1 MTGKDRQPDGKRE
14 RIWIFEREI
23 SRRELL
29 KGTAAAGIVAG
40 LGGILA
46 ACGGDNGGEAAAPAP
61 APSTT
66 SGGATEPAATT
77 GAAATGAAEEPTA
90 GGRLRIAVIG
100 GGTAES
106 FDPALVGLS
115 ADAGYARSI
124 GLFDRLVEIRP
135 DLSGYDL
142 SLADSFEAN
151 ADATEWTIRIKPDI
165 TFHDGK
171 PLTIDDVIYTI
182 KRAADDP
189 SNGAYIFT
197 QPYDVKGIKK
207 QDDLSFTLPL
217 TRPIAGLEQFFFTGL
232 GMSIVQDGAKDFSN
246 PIGTGPFTFDSF
258 KVGESSLMKK
268 NPNYWQT
275 GKPLLDELEINSV
288 MDADARLNALR
299 SGDVDAVSFVP
310 FPAARSAIQGD
321 IPQSGQVDGGD
332 IDLLISDAPSHVY
345 ITMAVDLAP
354 FDNNDVRQ
362 AMRLIADR
370 QALVDTVNVGFGSLG
385 NDIRFP
391 HAQFYDDQIPQR
403 EQDIEQAKSLLKKA
417 GAEGLKV
424 TLYAS
429 DWGPGM
435 LNSATVF
442 AEQAKA
448 AGVDITIDNS
458 SGDTYLA
465 DKYLKVA
472 FGQSFATP
480 FPIPVMYSLQ
490 LVTGGIWNETHW
502 NRPEYDDLVFKAQG
516 EQDEA
521 KATELWAQA
530 QQIQW
535 DEGGDLIWGTTPFVD
550 GLAKNVRGATPN
562 RFAALSGFD
571 YRNYWLAT

>member
-1 MTGKDRQPDGKRE
+1 MSGKDSQADAKDRQPNEKRQ
-14 RIWIFEREI
+14 RISIFEREV
-23 SRRELL
+23 SRRDLL
-29 KGTAAAGIVAG
+29 KGTAVAG
-40 LGGILA
+40 LAASLGGILA
-46 ACGGDNGGEAAAPAP
+46 ACGGGDEGEATPAAPPPAAGTTAP
-61 APSTT
+61 
-66 SGGATEPAATT
+66 GAATT
-77 GAAATGAAEEPTA
+77 AAATPAAEQPKP

-106 FDPALVGLS
+106 FDPGLVGLS
-115 ADAGYARSI
+115 ADAGYARSV
-124 GLFDRLVEIRP
+124 GVFDRLVEIRP

-142 SLADSFEAN
+142 SLADSFESN
-151 ADATEWTIRIKPDI
+151 AEATEWTIRLKSDI

-171 PLTIDDVIYTI
+171 PLTADDVIYTI
-182 KRAADDP
+182 KRAAGDP
-189 SNGAYIFT
+189 ANGANIFT
-197 QPYDVKGIKK
+197 QPFDVKGITKP
-207 QDDLSFTLPL
+207 DDLTIRLPL
-217 TRPIAGLEQFFFTGL
+217 TRPIAGLEQFFFTAL
-232 GMSIVQDGAKDFSN
+232 GMSIVQDGATDFSK
-246 PIGTGPFTFDSF
+246 PVGTGAFMFDSF
-258 KVGESSLMKK
+258 KVGQSSLMTK

-288 MDADARLNALR
+288 MDANARLNALR
-299 SGDVDAVSFVP
+299 SGDVDAISFVP
-310 FPAARSAIQGD
+310 FPSAKELQN
-321 IPQSGQVDGGD
+321 GGD

-345 ITMAVDLAP
+345 FTMAVDLKP

-370 QALVDTVNVGFGSLG
+370 QALVDTVNVGFGTLG

-391 HAQFYDDQIPQR
+391 GAKFYDDQIPQR

-417 GAEGLKV
+417 GMEGLKV
-424 TLYAS
+424 TLFAS

-448 AGVDITIDNS
+448 AGVQITIDNS

-502 NRPEYDDLVFKAQG
+502 NRPDYDKLVFAAQA
-516 EQDEA
+516 ELDEA
-521 KATELWAQA
+521 KAADLWFEAQK
-530 QQIQW
+530 IVW

-571 YRNYWLAT
+571 YRNYWLA

>member
-1 MTGKDRQPDGKRE
+1 MTDLPGY
-14 RIWIFEREI
+14 F
-23 SRRELL
+23 
-29 KGTAAAGIVAG
+29 TA
-40 LGGILA
+40 
-46 ACGGDNGGEAAAPAP
+46 NH
-61 APSTT
+61 
-66 SGGATEPAATT
+66 
-77 GAAATGAAEEPTA
+77 
-90 GGRLRIAVIG
+90 
-100 GGTAES
+100 
-106 FDPALVGLS
+106 
-115 ADAGYARSI
+115 
-124 GLFDRLVEIRP
+124 
-135 DLSGYDL
+135 DL
-142 SLADSFEAN
+142 SLADSFESN
-151 ADATEWTIRIKPDI
+151 AEATEWTIRLKSGI

-171 PLTIDDVIYTI
+171 PLTADDVIYTI
-182 KRAADDP
+182 NRAAADP
-189 SNGAYIFT
+189 ANGANIFT

-207 QDDLSFTLPL
+207 LDDLTLQLPL
-217 TRPIAGLEQFFFTGL
+217 TRPIAGLEQFFFTAL
-232 GMSIVQDGAKDFSN
+232 GMSIVQDGATDFSK
-246 PIGTGPFTFDSF
+246 PVGTGAFMFDSF

-288 MDADARLNALR
+288 MDPDARLNALR
-299 SGDVDAVSFVP
+299 SGDVDAISFVP
-310 FPAARSAIQGD
+310 FPAAKSAIQGE
-321 IPQSGQVDGGD
+321 IVPSGQVDGGD

-345 ITMAVDLAP
+345 FTMAVDLEP

-370 QALVDTVNVGFGSLG
+370 QALVDTVNVGFGTLG

-391 HAQFYDDQIPQR
+391 GAQFYDDQIPQR
-403 EQDIEQAKSLLKKA
+403 EQDIEQAQSLLKQA
-417 GAEGLKV
+417 GMEGLKV
-424 TLYAS
+424 TLFAS

-448 AGVDITIDNS
+448 AGVEITIDNS
-458 SGDTYLA
+458 SGDTYLV

-502 NRPEYDDLVFKAQG
+502 NRPDYDKLVFAAQA

-521 KATELWAQA
+521 KAADLWYQA
-530 QQIQW
+530 QQIVW

-550 GLAKNVRGATPN
+550 GLAKNVRGATPH

-571 YRNYWLAT
+571 YRNYWLA